1 MLLDFVNDEAT
12 EDTPNVS
19 NEREQ
24 RKQTKIHNYLYEN
37 KVTIAVVMEEEWN
50 EAKLDALWPQ
60 VIYQG
65 KNIFFKVLSEMII

>member
-19 NEREQ
+19 KEREQ

-37 KVTIAVVMEEEWN
+37 KVTIAVVMEEE
-50 EAKLDALWPQ
+50 
-60 VIYQG
+60 
-65 KNIFFKVLSEMII
+65 